1 MRFLRLAIAVLT
13 VRGDLKQLRWLF
25 QSALGD
31 AAFQLAGGGSG
42 IALES
47 MNRSNFLSI
56 VAANLVT
63 SGLADLNSGGRKSAS
78 SSSAAAAAAAAAG
91 GAAPV
96 ERPLKD
102 QLELWDE
109 YLKVSPRA
117 LQ

>member
-42 IALES
+42 IAVES

-78 SSSAAAAAAAAAG
+78 SSSAAAAAAAAG

-109 YLKVSPRA
+109 YLKVSPRT